1 MFPTLCIGELSLINK
16 RGGKIH
22 ETVSTQIDYKD
33 FLFYH
38 EQLQLLIYGRQKS
51 YLVS

>member
-1 MFPTLCIGELSLINK
+1 MKQS
-16 RGGKIH
+16 
-22 ETVSTQIDYKD
+22 VSTKIDYKD

-38 EQLQLLIYGRQKS
+38 EQLQLTVLLIYGRQKKS